1 MRQDPFGQQGG
12 RQPYGQAP
20 RRRGFNI
27 GSLRWLILL
36 GFVAYGGCY
45 YLSNRSVDPYT
56 GETVLIDASI
66 GPEQER
72 AMGLQAFN

>member
-12 RQPYGQAP
+12 HQQDGQAP
-20 RRRGFNI
+20 RRRGFNN

-45 YLSNRSVDPYT
+45 YLSNRSVDP
-56 GETVLIDASI
+56 
-66 GPEQER
+66 
-72 AMGLQAFN
+72 